1 MVLGVSVKAVKKD
14 LCITEKDV
22 LSFCLSRYI
31 TCCGQLDYL
40 GVLSVQSKKGK
51 EEVSMKKPQLC
62 MALSGTLTLIQASFL
77 PVLSA
82 PEAGAIWQRMAN
94 VSVKSP
100 SPNGGLKKKQPAL
113 VVLSAAPVKITRSQ
127 RSFVGPHLY
136 QGHSLLFLSSKG
148 SETGGLSGAMPAAAL
163 TIHPSLLIDPLT
175 TGEQSDAV
183 SSHLDNSQAVAA
195 LPESPQAVAGLS
207 AEPEAV
213 NVLSNVSR
221 AVTVVPGAA
230 FQAPATSVNGDRGVW
245 QAAGL
250 SSNGNTGAG
259 EGLKAPKARHL
270 LAQLA
275 PDRLIAQGDQ
285 RVPATPIPPVVT
297 GTVDLEEFKSS
308 NVIDLKVSQSRTF
321 KLKNKIVRTSI
332 SDPSIAE
339 PVVVAENQIVLL
351 GKTPGGATLVLW
363 DDAGNSLAVDLKVSR
378 DFSQLQAA
386 LREIDPRIIVKAF
399 SVAGGDRVLLLGD
412 VDHPESVIRA
422 FGSSNVFMDDRGMNI
437 QVANNRLINARIGEQ
452 ASTGGGGVAG
462 GQAGQLAQLTSVDKY
477 TFFPNLGN
485 NISKAQ
491 VITSDG
497 GRVTSL
503 IKVRKVPLIVLHVT
517 FMEMNSVAAREL
529 GAQLGFNFV
538 TNHFAMGI
546 GGGGTGQASPL
557 VVASAGALNMGSTAA
572 GTGPFTVAPSGF
584 VSSNTVIPF
593 AGTSVPS
600 LPTSALGQAIL
611 AGPSGL
617 ISNAVLLGA
626 PGGTSFAPGNLSNLF
641 FSGSSIQA
649 GQSGIFS
656 INPVIQGIITHSR
669 ARILAEPTLVTI
681 SGERASYLAGG
692 EIPIIQSVA
701 AAGATAQSV
710 VFEPF
715 GLRLNMIP
723 VLMENGNINLEVAP
737 EERLISSVLS
747 FQPSSLSSSVPGFT
761 TRKAQ
766 TIVEMKPGQELFIA
780 GIISTNSGRDL
791 IKTPILGE
799 VPVLGALY
807 RSKAFSK
814 NESELVVAV
823 RPEIILP
830 GAPGQLKLP
839 EEIGRVEGPR
849 DTNLFQVEPTVLD
862 ERHYTSGRSERYQK
876 TSPTLPE
883 GAPVPDN
890 E

>member
-1 MVLGVSVKAVKKD
+1 
-14 LCITEKDV
+14 
-22 LSFCLSRYI
+22 
-31 TCCGQLDYL
+31 
-40 GVLSVQSKKGK
+40 
-51 EEVSMKKPQLC
+51 MKKPQLC
-62 MALSGTLTLIQASFL
+62 LALSGTLSLLQASLL
-77 PVLSA
+77 PVSSA
-82 PEAGAIWQRMAN
+82 PETGAIWQKIA
-94 VSVKSP
+94 VSAKGPTTS
-100 SPNGGLKKKQPAL
+100 GGVKKKAVHMASSARKSSAGWQP
-113 VVLSAAPVKITRSQ
+113 SASSTIGA
-127 RSFVGPHLY
+127 
-136 QGHSLLFLSSKG
+136 QGHTLLFLSTKG
-148 SETGGLSGAMPAAAL
+148 REAGGLSGTVPAAAL
-163 TIHPSLLIDPLT
+163 TIHPML
-175 TGEQSDAV
+175 SDA
-183 SSHLDNSQAVAA
+183 
-195 LPESPQAVAGLS
+195 AGIEQGATLS
-207 AEPEAV
+207 APSTISVGAIPSAV
-213 NVLSNVSR
+213 DTP
-221 AVTVVPGAA
+221 AMVPD
-230 FQAPATSVNGDRGVW
+230 ATP
-245 QAAGL
+245 
-250 SSNGNTGAG
+250 TG
-259 EGLKAPKARHL
+259 GLKAGKAKHL

-275 PDRLIAQGDQ
+275 PDQLIAQGSNQ
-285 RVPATPIPPVVT
+285 SVPTTPIPPVVT

-351 GKTPGGATLVLW
+351 GKSPGGATLVLW
-363 DDAGNSLAVDLKVSR
+363 DDAGNSMAVDLRVAR

-399 SVAGGDRVLLLGD
+399 SVAGSDRVLLLGD
-412 VDHPESVIRA
+412 VDHPESVIKA

-437 QVANNRLINARIGEQ
+437 QVANSRLINARIGETS
-452 ASTGGGGVAG
+452 AAGGGAGGG
-462 GQAGQLAQLTSVDKY
+462 GQAGQLAQLSSVDKY
-477 TFFPNLGN
+477 TFFPNLSN
-485 NISKAQ
+485 NIAKAQ
-491 VITSDG
+491 VMTSDG

-529 GAQLGFNFV
+529 GVQLGFNFV

-546 GGGGTGQASPL
+546 GGTGGTNQPA
-557 VVASAGALNMGSTAA
+557 VVASAPPFNMGAQS
-572 GTGPFTVAPSGF
+572 GMGPFTVGPTSF
-584 VSSNTVIPF
+584 VSSTTVTPF
-593 AGTSVPS
+593 TPGAQA
-600 LPTSALGQAIL
+600 LPTTGLGQAVL
-611 AGPSGL
+611 AQPAGL

-626 PGGTSFAPGNLSNLF
+626 PGGSSFGLGNLSNIF

-649 GQSGIFS
+649 GQSGILS

-701 AAGATAQSV
+701 AAGATSQSV

-715 GLRLNMIP
+715 GLRLNIIP
-723 VLMENGNINLEVAP
+723 VLMENGNINLQVAP
-737 EERLISSVLS
+737 EERLISSVLA
-747 FQPSSLSSSVPGFT
+747 FQPSSLTTSVPGFT

-766 TIVEMKPGQELFIA
+766 TMVEMKPGQELFIA
-780 GIISTNSGRDL
+780 GMISTNSGRNI
-791 IKTPILGE
+791 IKTPVLGE
-799 VPVLGALY
+799 IPVIGALY
-807 RSKAFSK
+807 RSKAFTK

-830 GAPGQLKLP
+830 GSPGQLKLP

-849 DTNLFQVEPTVLD
+849 DTNLFQVEPTVID

-883 GAPVPDN
+883 GSPIPDN